1 MAINECELTNWCFQ
15 ELNQYLD
22 HLLAMPEVKASKI
35 LREFLEDSNLS
46 DESDDEDALPT
57 KVLEGLPGTI
67 VSVRAGQTF
76 SVSLDMHHAGDIAS
90 WQFSTKKHNIGFSAS
105 FNGETVR
112 VYSREEAH
120 AKPVKGSFRCD
131 EPGTLTLD
139 WDNTYTWSKTKVLI
153 YWAEVEQASQLLS
166 ADTVRATPITGDGIP
181 ALDNRRA
188 GFIVQSRTAGMLPR
202 QLVNSSISLITKPF
216 VWGKTNHTDT
226 KTGSLIVEREVKF
239 RGRNWYRKWFVLDTN
254 KFTLRYYD
262 SEAAARKGLSLST
275 IKLTWKNATLAITS
289 HDDGAPTP
297 YLFMVRS
304 KKRCWKVCAASAA
317 EKNEW
322 EHAIS
327 TAILAAQLKRRR
339 KSKRLKSAD
348 DENIEDLGGGDAN
361 PENGESDQ
369 DEDDEEGKDDDDEDG
384 KDDDD
389 DSEESESDHEH
400 VLSADKASSVDA
412 SDCITVSQSLVSIS
426 SHGSSIHSSSAW
438 CASEIKKGLLVLW
451 INGVILMVHSSS
463 FAAVA
468 LTVVAMNVFIGVSIF
483 DARSAIVKK

>member
-1 MAINECELTNWCFQ
+1 MKQLVSCQIEGHVIQKRSSPKKKALDPLRYIPGTCGFLRALHGRGTLVKKFPKSKFPKDVPSMRSNRYDNLYIEEKTN

-139 WDNTYTWSKTKVLI
+139 WDNTYTWSKTK
-153 YWAEVEQASQLLS
+153 
-166 ADTVRATPITGDGIP
+166 
-181 ALDNRRA
+181 
-188 GFIVQSRTAGMLPR
+188 
-202 QLVNSSISLITKPF
+202 
-216 VWGKTNHTDT
+216 
-226 KTGSLIVEREVKF
+226 
-239 RGRNWYRKWFVLDTN
+239 
-254 KFTLRYYD
+254 
-262 SEAAARKGLSLST
+262 
-275 IKLTWKNATLAITS
+275 
-289 HDDGAPTP
+289 
-297 YLFMVRS
+297 
-304 KKRCWKVCAASAA
+304 ASAA

-369 DEDDEEGKDDDDEDG
+369 DEDDEEGKDDDDEEG

-412 SDCITVSQSLVSIS
+412 SDCITV
-426 SHGSSIHSSSAW
+426 
-438 CASEIKKGLLVLW
+438 
-451 INGVILMVHSSS
+451 
-463 FAAVA
+463 
-468 LTVVAMNVFIGVSIF
+468 
-483 DARSAIVKK
+483 